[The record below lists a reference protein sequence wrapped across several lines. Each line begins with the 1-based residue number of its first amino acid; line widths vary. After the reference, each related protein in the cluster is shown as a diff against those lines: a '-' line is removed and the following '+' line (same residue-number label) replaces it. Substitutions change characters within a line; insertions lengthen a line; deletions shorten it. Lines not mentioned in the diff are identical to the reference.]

1 METFL
6 RYWLRWPSLEILMG
20 QPGAW
25 AICETL
31 HFLGLCLLIGIVG
44 LFDLRVLGMGK
55 GVSPASLKRL
65 LPWGVFGFA
74 LCAATGAL
82 FVGGIGANLIGD
94 NAYDVIARD
103 EWLQWKLVFIALAG
117 VNLAGYYLTGMSRA
131 VDAVEADGDAPI
143 AAKLF
148 AGASLCL
155 WIGVIVFG
163 RLIPQG
169 L

>member
-1 METFL
+1 MDTFL
-6 RYWLRWPSLEILMG
+6 RYWLQWPSLEVLMG

-25 AICETL
+25 AVCETL
-31 HFLGLCLLIGIVG
+31 HFIGLCLLIGMVG
-44 LFDLRVLGMGK
+44 FFDLRVLGLGK
-55 GVSPASLKRL
+55 GVSPVALKPL
-65 LPWGVFGFA
+65 LPWGVFGFV

-82 FVGGIGANLIGD
+82 FVGGMGANIIGG
-94 NAYDVIARD
+94 NAYDVIR
-103 EWLQWKLVFIALAG
+103 ENPWLQLKLLFIALTG
-117 VNLAGYYLTGMSRA
+117 VNLAAFYITGMSRA
-131 VDAVEADGDAPI
+131 VDAVEAGGNAP
-143 AAKLF
+143 ALAKMF

>member
-94 NAYDVIARD
+94 NAYDVIVRD
-103 EWLQWKLVFIALAG
+103 GWLQWKLGFIALAG

-143 AAKLF
+143 LAKLF